1 MAFRDGLDNP
11 ALAGL
16 VGQFTWCPVADGTV
30 RCLRWLT
37 GEGDDLAPLLSTEGG
52 RRPRPHRVL
61 EAFWDGAA
69 LAFEPVTAPA
79 PDRSPCGAEAA
90 CHVGGRQARRQ

>member
-16 VGQFTWCPVADGTV
+16 VGQFTWRPVADRPV

-37 GEGDDLAPLLSTEGG
+37 GEGDDLAPLLSPEGG
-52 RRPRPHRVL
+52 GRPRPHRVL
-61 EAFWDGAA
+61 SAFRDGAA
-69 LAFEPVTAPA
+69 WAFEPVTAPA
-79 PDRSPCGAEAA
+79 PDRSTCRAEAA
-90 CHVGGRQARRQ
+90 CHVGGRKALRQ